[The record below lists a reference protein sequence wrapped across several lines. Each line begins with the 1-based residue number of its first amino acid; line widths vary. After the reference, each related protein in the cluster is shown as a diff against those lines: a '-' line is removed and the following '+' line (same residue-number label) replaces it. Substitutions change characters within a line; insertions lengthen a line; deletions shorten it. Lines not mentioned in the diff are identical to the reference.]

1 MDQMRYLPPSRSS
14 LPAGGHYPQGTCAS
28 HTAIPAIYM
37 PTSLSSSES
46 RVLTREEMMGTGHL
60 LVDRVESVPSRPVVA
75 ASSSSFG
82 LGSTATGLGGTSLSG
97 TGILRAQACADRLRA
112 LAPEGPNLFPSSHH
126 PSASWEPTREAARV
140 SYTMGVRGGAT
151 TVPEVH
157 PLHASDVVEV
167 QVDAVTTEAARSP
180 VLPSIGG
187 GLPTIR
193 ASTSSD
199 HVQAQQASPRAQD
212 SQDLH
217 GRLARELAAR
227 ARLQAQ
233 LTALEAE
240 SQDARSAL
248 HSNSEL
254 KVELACASRVRDT
267 LQADLL
273 DENAAAA
280 KLRHQLTSAE
290 VVAGAARGA
299 AARGQEFSAEIRSL
313 RGRTAE
319 LEVELSRSLR
329 VQDKIQTDLA
339 VEATATA
346 QLRQQLAVAEAK
358 SRRSLTLAQAAP
370 RQLPP
375 VANGGG
381 RYASPVSP
389 ASPASPPL
397 GQGRADDVEMVVQD
411 AIAKQNRLKQRL
423 RDELSANAELR
434 QCAVSAEEQAAASA
448 TWLCQKLSAAED
460 QAQVSQAQAA
470 RNAAAERFRNRG
482 QKPQEDREAADQ
494 ELQNEVA
501 VVKRLREQL
510 AQAEAQAA
518 RAPEP
523 SAKPPDNSIL
533 RGLAW
538 EGPEVP
544 SGSASNGGA
553 SMSSYRSPVSREA
566 MQSLFEAAAGDDLE
580 ALRGALPTG
589 EDAVATVLSAR
600 DVSGRTLLQAALA
613 AGSLECAR
621 FFLEEGKR
629 RAERRRYLHEVQA
642 EMLERELGQFVNGC
656 DSDGCAAL
664 SLFCQRAETSSAET
678 SRALA
683 VMLLEA
689 SADPIQRDKT
699 GMTPFLECVKAGN
712 CEMMMLL
719 LKGTRGYV
727 LRDLDDHQRSALHWA
742 AKEGQVETVELLLKA
757 GSDADA
763 LDADAH
769 TAADVAR
776 AEGHSQLAGTLA
788 EALSDEALEGFLAR
802 GSGSEEGDG
811 SEEIVFDIDEIPPD
825 DHVTRT
831 IYL

>member
-1 MDQMRYLPPSRSS
+1 MLGSTYRRPDVAMDQMRYLPPSRSS

-140 SYTMGVRGGAT
+140 SYTMGVRGAT

-167 QVDAVTTEAARSP
+167 Q
-180 VLPSIGG
+180 

-212 SQDLH
+212 SPDLH

-233 LTALEAE
+233 LAALEAE

-254 KVELACASRVRDT
+254 KVELVCASRVRDT

-370 RQLPP
+370 RQVPP

-510 AQAEAQAA
+510 SQAEAQAA

-523 SAKPPDNSIL
+523 SAKPLDNSIL

-538 EGPEVP
+538 EGPEVS

-580 ALRGALPTG
+580 ALRGALPAG

-664 SLFCQRAETSSAET
+664 ALFCQRAETSSAET

-757 GSDADA
+757 GGDADA

-776 AEGHSQLAGTLA
+776 AAGHSQLAGTLA

>member
-1 MDQMRYLPPSRSS
+1 MDQMRYLPLSRSS
-14 LPAGGHYPQGTCAS
+14 LLAGGHYPHGTSAS
-28 HTAIPAIYM
+28 HKGIPAVYM

-46 RVLTREEMMGTGHL
+46 RVLTREEMLGTGHL

-126 PSASWEPTREAARV
+126 PNASWEPTREAARV

-151 TVPEVH
+151 IVPEVH
-157 PLHASDVVEV
+157 PLDASDVVEV
-167 QVDAVTTEAARSP
+167 Q
-180 VLPSIGG
+180 

-193 ASTSSD
+193 ATTSSD
-199 HVQAQQASPRAQD
+199 HLQAQQASPRAQD
-212 SQDLH
+212 SPDLH

-233 LTALEAE
+233 LAALEAE

-254 KVELACASRVRDT
+254 KVELVCASRVRDT

-313 RGRTAE
+313 RGRAAE

-397 GQGRADDVEMVVQD
+397 GKGRADDVEMVVQD

-482 QKPQEDREAADQ
+482 QKPQEEAADQ

-518 RAPEP
+518 RVPEP
-523 SAKPPDNSIL
+523 NAKPPDNSIL

-538 EGPEVP
+538 EGPAVP

-580 ALRGALPTG
+580 ALRGALPAG

-664 SLFCQRAETSSAET
+664 ALFCQRAETSSAET

-757 GSDADA
+757 GGDADA
-763 LDADAH
+763 LDADAN

-776 AEGHSQLAGTLA
+776 AAGHSQLAGTLA

-802 GSGSEEGDG
+802 GSGSEE
-811 SEEIVFDIDEIPPD
+811 
-825 DHVTRT
+825 VTNT